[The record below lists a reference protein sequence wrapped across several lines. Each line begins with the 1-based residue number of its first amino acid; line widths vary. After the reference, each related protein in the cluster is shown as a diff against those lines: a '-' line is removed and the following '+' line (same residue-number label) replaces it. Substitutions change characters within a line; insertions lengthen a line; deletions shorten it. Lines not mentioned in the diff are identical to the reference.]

1 MANTGL
7 TTVPEPSLITLQII
21 HFHNFVT
28 IMENREMYLYDK
40 IMGIYKPYAETAI
53 RAMIRQDYPNCKV
66 HDRNEVLA
74 DIQDR
79 TFIRRTDFD
88 NHKDKT
94 LLPLKSYL
102 LSVKDFRQ
110 TEYTPDNYF
119 TIKFPYNYK
128 KELGCPKFIKFLK
141 QILPNQPKDI
151 IRVVEGFAS
160 GLVPE
165 MKFEKAY
172 MFVGTKAQNGKSTLF
187 NIIAKVVG
195 KDNIANVAIH
205 DLKMERFARAELV
218 DKAFNIYADVD
229 NKSMRELGIIKMI
242 ISGDPMMV
250 ERKGQDPFSYA
261 PRCRLFFSS
270 NQPPIIDEDSNA
282 VYRRFFLIDF
292 PVEFRKHDPFFE
304 DKFEEE
310 YDGIMSLLVRNAAWL
325 FKQRKLRYEQTPEDL
340 RVKWDLKSNPISI
353 FMEECLVRKVGGKVE
368 HGKMYHAYLTFCER
382 EHYTAEMMNT
392 FTKLMKK
399 KKNQIRRS
407 ANEQH
412 WLEWELKETK
422 DKDKQQEKIIDE
434 EE

>member
-1 MANTGL
+1 MANTGMIE
-7 TTVPEPSLITLQII
+7 VPEPSLITLAII
-21 HFHNFVT
+21 QFHNFKT
-28 IMENREMYLYDK
+28 IMENSDMYVFDK
-40 IMGIYKPYAETAI
+40 IAGIYKPDAEKLI
-53 RAMIRQDYPNCKV
+53 RSLIREQYPNANV
-66 HDRNEVLA
+66 HTRNEVLA

-79 TFIRRTDFD
+79 SFIRRNDFD

-94 LLPLKSYL
+94 LLPLKTYL

-110 TEYTPDNYF
+110 IEYSPDNYF
-119 TIKFPYNYK
+119 TIKFPFDYK
-128 KELGCPKFIKFLK
+128 KDLGCPKFIKFLK

-187 NIIAKVVG
+187 NIIAKVIG
-195 KDNIANVAIH
+195 KDNIANVSIH
-205 DLKMERFARAELV
+205 DLKYERFSRAELI
-218 DKAFNIYADVD
+218 DKSYNIYADV
-229 NKSMRELGIIKMI
+229 NSKSMRELGIIKMI

-250 ERKGQDPFSYA
+250 EKKGQDGFSYS

-282 VYRRFFLIDF
+282 VYRRFMLIDF
-292 PVEFRKHDPFFE
+292 QVEFRKHDPFFE

-325 FKQRKLRYEQTPEDL
+325 FKNRKLRYEQTPEDL

-353 FMEECLVRKVGGKVE
+353 FMEECLVRKAGAKLE
-368 HGKMYHAYLTFCER
+368 HGIMYHAYLSFCEK

-412 WLEWELKETK
+412 WLEWELK

>member
-21 HFHNFVT
+21 HFHNFLT
-28 IMENREMYLYDK
+28 IMENSEMYVFDSVK
-40 IMGIYKPYAETAI
+40 GIYKPNAEKLI
-53 RAMIRQDYPNCKV
+53 RALIRKEYPNANV
-66 HDRNEVLA
+66 HTRNEVVA

-79 TFIRRTDFD
+79 TFVQRTDFD

-110 TEYTPDNYF
+110 NKYSPDNYF
-119 TIKFPYNYK
+119 TIKFPYDYK
-128 KELGCPKFIKFLK
+128 KKLGCPKFIKFLK

-151 IRVVEGFAS
+151 IRVIEGFAS

-187 NIIAKVVG
+187 NIIGKVVG

-205 DLKMERFARAELV
+205 DLKYGRFSRAELV
-218 DKAFNIYADVD
+218 DKSYNIYADVD
-229 NKSMRELGIIKMI
+229 SKSMRELGIIKMI

-250 ERKGQDPFSYA
+250 EKKGQHPFSYS

-282 VYRRFFLIDF
+282 VYRRFMLIDF
-292 PVEFRKHDPFFE
+292 QVEFRKHDPFFE
-304 DKFEEE
+304 EKFEEE

-325 FKQRKLRYEQTPEDL
+325 FKNRKLRYEQTPEDL

-353 FMEECLVRKVGGKVE
+353 FMEECLEREAGGKLE
-368 HGKMYHAYLTFCER
+368 HSKMYHAYLIFCEKK
-382 EHYTAEMMNT
+382 HFTAELMNT

-399 KKNQIRRS
+399 KRNQIRKS
-407 ANEQH
+407 SGDQY
-412 WLEWELKETK
+412 WLEWKLK
-422 DKDKQQEKIIDE
+422 DIDKQQEKIIDE